1 MRITRFIFVF
11 IISTYFCFSMAF
23 AFYTHGPISAG
34 IDYEDMEIY
43 PPKIECDEPVVKGDP
58 NNSECLAKVSARL
71 TYAFTEDQ
79 ELKAILL
86 FYNIFNEI
94 MGEAEI
100 KEILRWKEDH
110 VDFADFIYIYPEYN
124 FHAVKNSHHIE
135 WEIHRQDK
143 DESMEKK

>member
-1 MRITRFIFVF
+1 MKITRFIFAF
-11 IISTYFCFSMAF
+11 IISTYFCFSTGF
-23 AFYTHGPISAG
+23 AFYTHGSITAG
-34 IDYEDMEIY
+34 IDYEDMKIY
-43 PPKIECDEPVVKGDP
+43 PSKIECDEPFVKGDP
-58 NNSECLAKVSARL
+58 NNAECLAKVSARL

-94 MGEAEI
+94 M
-100 KEILRWKEDH
+100 
-110 VDFADFIYIYPEYN
+110 PEYD

-143 DESMEKK
+143 DESME